1 MGKINPW
8 ERALECE
15 WALTLT
21 VDRDRRIL
29 LTQLREAWIAL
40 GNEWSAGLDSSKQ
53 VQGIAR
59 IHDATIRQR
68 HLTLH

>member
-8 ERALECE
+8 DRAVECE
-15 WALTLT
+15 RALTLT

-29 LTQLREAWIAL
+29 LTKLREAWIAL
-40 GNEWSAGLDSSKQ
+40 GNEWRAGLDSSKK

-68 HLTLH
+68 DLTLH